1 MHRSLY
7 LVAMLSLLIS
17 ACTAAQD
24 TSGAAPPP
32 VAETTIMELMV
43 ATITPATDTLWGA
56 DDPQTDADWQVLD
69 DAAVVVIETFEQVR
83 NGGGGPNDDAWASEA
98 RFQAYIDEDIAAAE
112 AARAAIAARDL
123 DALFAA
129 GDALYSPCENCHI
142 DFNPGVEGE
151 AQ

>member
-1 MHRSLY
+1 MYRSHY
-7 LVAMLSLLIS
+7 LLATLALLIS
-17 ACTAAQD
+17 PCTAEQD
-24 TSGAAPPP
+24 TSDAMPAP

-69 DAAVVVIETFEQVR
+69 DAAVAVIETFEQVR